1 MHLVYVFQGVATI
14 KFPQLPEI
22 LSFQVANGQS
32 LTSVAGGCRHEDD
45 KYIVVAGL
53 LKHSIP
59 CWGYVVEERLRP
71 GRFINRLHCLW
82 KLLSTLFCKSTA
94 DHVRLVVELLYEVS
108 VTIMNYLEI
117 YQMPRQLLLAIKVP
131 WC

>member
-1 MHLVYVFQGVATI
+1 MATI
-14 KFPQLPEI
+14 IFPQLSEI
-22 LSFQVANGQS
+22 LSFQVANDQS
-32 LTSVAGGCRHEDD
+32 LTSVAVGCRHEDD

-71 GRFINRLHCLW
+71 GRFINRLHCWW

-94 DHVRLVVELLYEVS
+94 DHLRLVLELLYEVS
-108 VTIMNYLEI
+108 VTTTNYLEI
-117 YQMPRQLLLAIKVP
+117 Y
-131 WC
+131 

>member
-1 MHLVYVFQGVATI
+1 MATI
-14 KFPQLPEI
+14 KSPQLSEI
-22 LSFQVANGQS
+22 LSFQVANDRS

-71 GRFINRLHCLW
+71 GRFINRLQCWW

-94 DHVRLVVELLYEVS
+94 DHLRLVLELLYEVS
-108 VTIMNYLEI
+108 VTTMNFLEI
-117 YQMPRQLLLAIKVP
+117 YLMRRQLLLAVKVP
-131 WC
+131 LVLKTDLV